1 MRQRGIAAY
10 ILLSFEERM
19 YTNHYNKVYFRT
31 FSSVVYTLYHKV
43 TQTDFFLYKTKQ
55 TYKNIPIIRKVKF
68 KFMTTNQIQSDH

>member
-43 TQTDFFLYKTKQ
+43 TQTDLFDIKPSKHIKTS
-55 TYKNIPIIRKVKF
+55 R
-68 KFMTTNQIQSDH
+68 S